1 VIKPAPFILSAE
13 AISPPP
19 LARPEPAIA
28 IITARGGSK
37 RIPRKN
43 VRLFSGRPIIEYSI
57 AAARASGL
65 FQVVMVSTDDDE
77 IAEVAQKAGAAVPF
91 RRSAATSTDHATTAD
106 VLVEVLDEYQRRGT
120 TWPTACCLYATAPFI
135 TAEKLRRAS
144 ALLAERQADA
154 VIPVTAFS
162 FPIWRSF
169 KVEQGHLAFNWPEN
183 ALRRSQDLPPAY
195 HDCGQFYFFRT
206 ASFRAQGTLVMD
218 QTVPLVMPG
227 TEVQD
232 IDNEEDWELAELK
245 FSFLARRTE

>member
-1 VIKPAPFILSAE
+1 MSLQPTSAPLPRS
-13 AISPPP
+13 
-19 LARPEPAIA
+19 AIA
-28 IITARGGSK
+28 VITARGGSK

-43 VRLFSGRPIIEYSI
+43 VRSFRGRPIIEYSI
-57 AAARASGL
+57 AAARESGL
-65 FQVVMVSTDDDE
+65 FTEVMVSTDDDE
-77 IAEVAQKAGAAVPF
+77 IAEVARRAGAAVPF

-106 VLVEVLDEYQRRGT
+106 VVVEVLDEYERQGT
-120 TWPTACCLYATAPFI
+120 HWETACCLYATAPFV
-135 TAEKLRRAS
+135 TAEKLQRANR
-144 ALLAERQADA
+144 LLDQTGADA

-169 KVEQGHLAFNWPEN
+169 KIDGGHLAFNWPEN

-206 ASFRAQGTLVMD
+206 AAFRAQRKMVMD
-218 QTVPLVMPG
+218 ETVPLVMPG

-245 FSFLARRTE
+245 FSFLERRAGRM

>member
-1 VIKPAPFILSAE
+1 MPATSGGAV
-13 AISPPP
+13 
-19 LARPEPAIA
+19 A

-43 VRLFSGRPIIEYSI
+43 IRPFRGRPIIEYSI

-65 FQVVMVSTDDDE
+65 FAQVMVSTDDDE
-77 IAEVAQKAGAAVPF
+77 IAEVSQRAGAVVPF
-91 RRSAATSTDHATTAD
+91 RRSAATATDHATTAE
-106 VLVEVLDEYQRRGT
+106 VMLEVLEEYERRGSA
-120 TWPTACCLYATAPFI
+120 WATACCLYATAPFV

-144 ALLAERQADA
+144 ALLAEGAAEA

-169 KVEQGHLAFNWPEN
+169 KIADQRLAFNWPEN

-195 HDCGQFYFFRT
+195 HDCGQFYFLRTAPFRT
-206 ASFRAQGTLVMD
+206 QRRMVMD
-218 QTVPLVMPG
+218 HTLPLVMPE

-232 IDNEEDWELAELK
+232 IDTEEDWEIAELK
-245 FSFLARRTE
+245 FAFLERRAGST